1 MNITRLALAN
11 SRITILVTLFV
22 IAMGI
27 TTFLSYPS
35 AEDPTIVIRS
45 ASVSVSN
52 PGMSAE
58 RVEELIT
65 KPLEAAMREIA
76 EIDEIKSTS
85 KAGES
90 FVDLTIHDWVDDLQ
104 AVFQGIRN
112 KASDVRSQL
121 PSSAQEPVVN
131 DEKGLTSVATI
142 ALWADGFSL
151 AEMRDLARDVRDR
164 LYTLSGVRKV
174 QLLGIQAERIY
185 LEFSPEKL
193 AGLGVSPKQLF
204 DTLAQ
209 QNIVEPGGSISAGGR
224 SVLIEPSG
232 DLESIDELR
241 GVVIAVPDSDR
252 IVRLDEIVDI
262 RRDYIDPP
270 KFPAFFNDRPA
281 IVLSVSSTEGVN
293 NVEFGRRLKDLIG
306 EIQQEV
312 PIGYRFDFATFQPDL
327 IEAAVGSAV
336 TNVY

>member
-142 ALWADGFSL
+142 ARWA
-151 AEMRDLARDVRDR
+151 A
-164 LYTLSGVRKV
+164 
-174 QLLGIQAERIY
+174 
-185 LEFSPEKL
+185 
-193 AGLGVSPKQLF
+193 
-204 DTLAQ
+204 
-209 QNIVEPGGSISAGGR
+209 
-224 SVLIEPSG
+224 
-232 DLESIDELR
+232 
-241 GVVIAVPDSDR
+241 
-252 IVRLDEIVDI
+252 
-262 RRDYIDPP
+262 
-270 KFPAFFNDRPA
+270 
-281 IVLSVSSTEGVN
+281 
-293 NVEFGRRLKDLIG
+293 
-306 EIQQEV
+306 
-312 PIGYRFDFATFQPDL
+312 
-327 IEAAVGSAV
+327 
-336 TNVY
+336 